1 MIIANAAV
9 LSLLLTVAP
18 AQWLNYP
25 TPGVPRL
32 PDAKPNLPATG
43 ARTSDGKP
51 DPSGLW
57 EALKDGGSAPVAGGA
72 ELAPEFENIAAR
84 RKDPLPYRPWAL
96 ELRKAREA
104 DNGKDNPDGRCLPL
118 GVVRMHSHPFPRK
131 MVQLPGFIVILYE
144 KNVEYRQIFTDARP
158 LPSDPQTT
166 FKGYST
172 GN

>member
-32 PDAKPNLPATG
+32 PDGKPNLAAT
-43 ARTSDGKP
+43 APRTSDGKP
-51 DPSGLW
+51 DLSGLW

-84 RKDPLPYRPWAL
+84 RKDPPPHRPLGL
-96 ELRKAREA
+96 EPRGAPEG
-104 DNGKDNPDGRCLPL
+104 DNGKG
-118 GVVRMHSHPFPRK
+118 HP
-131 MVQLPGFIVILYE
+131 
-144 KNVEYRQIFTDARP
+144 DARVQP
-158 LPSDPQTT
+158 RRAVRLRTHP
-166 FKGYST
+166 
-172 GN
+172 